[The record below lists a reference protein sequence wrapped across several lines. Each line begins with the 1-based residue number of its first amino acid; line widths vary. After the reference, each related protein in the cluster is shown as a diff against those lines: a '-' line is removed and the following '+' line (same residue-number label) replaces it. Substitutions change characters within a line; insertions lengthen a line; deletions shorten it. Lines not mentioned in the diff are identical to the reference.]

1 MSDKWC
7 CPMRHK
13 FIWALVGQI
22 PDEQMPMPV
31 EAVDFTNFDEKAPDG
46 APVLHTKYCPWCGAM
61 IGDGPRH
68 RTSFATEEDE
78 T

>member
-1 MSDKWC
+1 MSDNWC
-7 CPMRHK
+7 CPMRRK
-13 FIWALVGQI
+13 FIWAIVGQI

-31 EAVDFTNFDEKAPDG
+31 EVVDFTSFDEKGPTDR
-46 APVLHTKYCPWCGAM
+46 PVLHTKYCPWCGKL

-68 RTSFATEEDE
+68 RVDFEVEDL

>member
-7 CPMRHK
+7 CPMRRK
-13 FIWALVGQI
+13 FIWAIVGQI
-22 PDEQMPMPV
+22 PDEQIPMPV

-46 APVLHTKYCPWCGAM
+46 APVLMTKYCPWCGKV

-68 RTSFATEEDE
+68 RTSFVSEDE